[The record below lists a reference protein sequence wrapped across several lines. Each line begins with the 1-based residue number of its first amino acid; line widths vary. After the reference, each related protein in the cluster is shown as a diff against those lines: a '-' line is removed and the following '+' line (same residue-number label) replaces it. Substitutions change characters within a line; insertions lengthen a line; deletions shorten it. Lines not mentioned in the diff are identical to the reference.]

1 MCFIS
6 ALTPEME
13 KKMEKIIGMRIRECR
28 LALGMT
34 QEEMS
39 DVLQGIQN
47 EQLKVLAGVKL

>member
-1 MCFIS
+1 
-6 ALTPEME
+6 
-13 KKMEKIIGMRIRECR
+13 MEKIIGMRIRECR